1 MSSPIT
7 TDVGSPEN
15 SAPSD
20 GMLAWLSAILLPIM
34 ALTMM
39 FLVGL
44 PKVYRWARPRSSLS
58 SGATSPTTVSSSS
71 SQRRDLPHLDSLAPP
86 KTSKDMRSNIMS
98 HAHASWAVPAF
109 NMTWYVS
116 GHVTIRRHS
125 LIARSGSSAICLGE
139 VKDTD
144 MLRQLDCEHIFHS
157 DCIAAWYLAEHDTC
171 PVCIHN
177 FVASACKLERPQQ
190 VHVYN
195 GRIDNV

>member
-109 NMTWYVS
+109 NMTC
-116 GHVTIRRHS
+116 
-125 LIARSGSSAICLGE
+125 AICLGE